1 MRNFFL
7 FASILILAG
16 CAAPRVLVRDCQK
29 LQGADSQQNCE
40 LIQKL

>member
-1 MRNFFL
+1 MRKFIL
-7 FASILILAG
+7 FASVLLLAG
-16 CAAPRVLVRDCQK
+16 CGATRVLVRDCQK